1 MGVLVPGLLQKW
13 AGSPHSQELAATS
26 QLTWHVGL
34 SIMRLLVLGIGWLH
48 LWWQRRSR
56 HMQHTSPSLSSA
68 PPVLPCRRA
77 RTRFVGRPQLLNR
90 V

>member
-1 MGVLVPGLLQKW
+1 VPHLLQKQ
-13 AGSPHSQELAATS
+13 AGSPPSQGPTATS
-26 QLTWHVGL
+26 RLTRHVGL

-77 RTRFVGRPQLLNR
+77 RARFVGRPQLLNR